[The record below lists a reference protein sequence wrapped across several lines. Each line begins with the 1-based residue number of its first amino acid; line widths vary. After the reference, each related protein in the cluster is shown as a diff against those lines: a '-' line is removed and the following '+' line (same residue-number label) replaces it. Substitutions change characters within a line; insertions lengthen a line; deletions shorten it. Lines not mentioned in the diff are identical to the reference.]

1 MTQFRQAPTYTIP
14 LSQGQNTTAAW
25 YRYFQQTELGTPP
38 SAEVSITVGSSAF
51 TYTAPKK
58 GFVIVSGGTVSVIA
72 FARTPGVFYPTGQ
85 ISGMFQVAFNDQI
98 QVIYSSRPTMIFV
111 PL

>member
-25 YRYFQQTELGTPP
+25 YRYFQQTEQGIPP
-38 SAEVSITVGSSAF
+38 SAEVAVSVTASPF

-58 GFVIVSGGTVSVIA
+58 GFVIVSGGTVSIIA
-72 FARTPGVFYPTGQ
+72 FSRTPGVFYPTGQ
-85 ISGMFQVAFNDQI
+85 TSGMFQVAFNDSL
-98 QVIYSSRPTMIFV
+98 QVSYTAAPTIIFV